1 MHIARIVFVGLV
13 SLAIAMGIGR
23 FAITPLLPMMEAEG
37 LVSIAGG
44 GALAAVHF
52 VGYLI
57 GAVAATRLPVSPK
70 TALRGSVIAIGICTL
85 GMGATESF
93 PLWLVFRWLAGTSSA
108 VILVL
113 VSNFYLRHLARIGRP
128 EKQGWVFGG
137 VGAGIAVAGLGAVGF
152 MVWQVS
158 SPTGW
163 QVFGTVTLVS
173 AVAVCMLVDSEIP
186 GVRPGRRNHE
196 VRRSPLNWGLMIA
209 YAAAGMGYI
218 IPATYLPIMAR
229 EIVTDP
235 LVFGWA
241 WPVFGA
247 AAFLSTLL
255 AARLQP
261 RFSNRQV
268 WLVSQAIMAIGLILP
283 VVYPSIVTIQVAGFC
298 VGGTFMIITMV
309 GLKEA
314 HRIAPVDDVMR
325 HIGSMTVAFA
335 IGQMTG
341 PVLASALHDLT
352 GGFALSL
359 TVPSVALILTMIPL
373 MSGFLK
379 QEAASS

>member
-52 VGYLI
+52 LGYLI
-57 GAVAATRLPVSPK
+57 GAIAATRLPVSPK
-70 TALRGSVIAIGICTL
+70 TALRGSVIAIGVCTF

-93 PLWLVFRWLAGTSSA
+93 PLWLTFRWFAGAGSA

-163 QVFGTVTLVS
+163 QAFGTVTLVS
-173 AVAVCMLVDSEIP
+173 AVAVCLLIGSEIP
-186 GVRPGRRNHE
+186 GVRSDRRDRGL
-196 VRRSPLNWGLMIA
+196 RRSPLNWGLMVA

-229 EIVTDP
+229 AIVTDP

-268 WLVSQAIMAIGLILP
+268 WVGSQAIMATGLILP

-325 HIGSMTVAFA
+325 HIGGMTVAFA

-341 PVLASALHDLT
+341 PIFAGALHDMT

-359 TVPSVALILTMIPL
+359 IVPSVALILTMIPL
-373 MSGFLK
+373 MSGSAK
-379 QEAASS
+379 KEVAPS